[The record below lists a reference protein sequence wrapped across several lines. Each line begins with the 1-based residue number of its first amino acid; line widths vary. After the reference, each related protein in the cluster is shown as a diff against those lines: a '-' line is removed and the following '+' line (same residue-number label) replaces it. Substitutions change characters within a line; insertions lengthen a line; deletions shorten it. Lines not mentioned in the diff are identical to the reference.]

1 MSNDNLSAGSIM
13 LDRLGNS
20 IAIIKG
26 KKPSVINL
34 EPISDSALPYIL
46 IESFGGKYRQFTDDA
61 TCKRAYEDD
70 VLLVWDGER
79 AGLSSYGH
87 SGYIGS
93 TLAAIRVKDTKLK
106 PNYLFRIFEKEREWL
121 RGNSEGTGV
130 PHLSRWAVENIIYFK
145 PPLPEQ
151 QKIATILSSV
161 DDVIEKTRAQIDKL
175 KDLKTAM
182 MQELLTKGIGH
193 TEFKDSPVGRIP
205 TAWKVMPLGSIC
217 DLEVG
222 YAFKSS
228 WFSDSGVRLLRGDNV
243 GYGQPTWERI
253 HYLPEEQ
260 SKTYSKYLLAAGDV
274 IIGMDRTFTKSGV
287 KVTKLRESDAPALLV
302 QRVGKFLPKKCT
314 KEFLWQLVRSPN
326 FTKALKNQEKGMDIP
341 HLSKTEILEPTVAV
355 PSLGEQADIA
365 KILDS
370 QDVVLDRKQKKI
382 THLEQIKK
390 ALMQDLLTGKVRVK
404 LQKDMLKNVE

>member
-1 MSNDNLSAGSIM
+1 MICG
-13 LDRLGNS
+13 
-20 IAIIKG
+20 
-26 KKPSVINL
+26 
-34 EPISDSALPYIL
+34 
-46 IESFGGKYRQFTDDA
+46 A
-61 TCKRAYEDD
+61 TK
-70 VLLVWDGER
+70 V
-79 AGLSSYGH
+79 
-87 SGYIGS
+87 
-93 TLAAIRVKDTKLK
+93 T
-106 PNYLFRIFEKEREWL
+106 
-121 RGNSEGTGV
+121 
-130 PHLSRWAVENIIYFK
+130 
-145 PPLPEQ
+145 
-151 QKIATILSSV
+151 
-161 DDVIEKTRAQIDKL
+161 
-175 KDLKTAM
+175 
-182 MQELLTKGIGH
+182 IGH

-341 HLSKTEILEPTVAV
+341 HLSKTEILEPIVAV
-355 PSLGEQADIA
+355 PSLEEQADIA

-370 QDVVLDRKQKKI
+370 QDVVLDSKQKKL
-382 THLEQIKK
+382 THLDQIKK

-404 LQKDMLKNVE
+404 LNESATIENA